1 MNETKYWVWLSMVFG
16 IGSRRIWELMRFFQ
30 TAGEAYDDL
39 KGGASALNFKE
50 NESQK
55 IAKTD
60 ISLAERLIEN
70 CANKGIE
77 VIGYG
82 SRLYPP
88 QLRYVANPPAVLY
101 YNGNISC
108 LIGTRTAT
116 AVGTRRAS
124 AYGLRVTAQ
133 ICRELALKGIVI
145 VSGFAVGTDITAQL
159 AAADAGRPSACV
171 LGCGIDVDY
180 PRDNVRFRDHILD
193 TGGVFVSEYP
203 PGTQPHSG
211 NFPCRNRILAA
222 LGRVAIVFE
231 AAAKSG
237 SIITA
242 NLASDQGRELFC
254 LPPADIT
261 SSAYSGNVQ
270 LLRQGAAPLLSAQD
284 VLDCF
289 RIGGPNDSE
298 IRSDISA
305 KGFAPVMEPDP
316 QRKRELMEEM
326 LARMNVTQGM
336 PEAPQT
342 EAVPAEN
349 TNKPAA
355 EPDLSGLEGV
365 QLEIARLL
373 VKGPLHAD
381 VIAQRTGAD
390 AASLMA
396 ELTELELTGCI
407 RSLPGKMFELI
418 QGES

>member
-16 IGSRRIWELMRFFQ
+16 IGSRRIWELMKFYQ

-39 KGGASALNFKE
+39 SRGASALNFKE
-50 NESQK
+50 NESEN

-60 ISLAERLIEN
+60 ISLAERLIDN
-70 CANKGIE
+70 CSSKGIE

-101 YNGNISC
+101 YKGNISC
-108 LIGTRTAT
+108 LRGTRTAT

-124 AYGLRVTAQ
+124 AYGLRVTSQ
-133 ICRELALKGIVI
+133 ICRELALKGVVI

-159 AAADAGRPSACV
+159 AAADEGRPSACV

-180 PRDNVRFRDHILD
+180 PRENVRFRDHILE
-193 TGGVFVSEYP
+193 TGGVFISEYP
-203 PGTQPHSG
+203 PGTPPHSG
-211 NFPCRNRILAA
+211 NFPKRNRILAA
-222 LGRVAIVFE
+222 LGRVAVVFE
-231 AAAKSG
+231 ASAKSG
-237 SIITA
+237 SLITA

-270 LLRQGAAPLLSAQD
+270 LLRQGAALLLSAQD

-289 RIGGPNDSE
+289 RIGGANDSE
-298 IRSDISA
+298 IRRDLSENIFMPD
-305 KGFAPVMEPDP
+305 MQPDP
-316 QRKRELMEEM
+316 QRKRELRDEM
-326 LARMNVTQGM
+326 LARINVTQGM
-336 PEAPQT
+336 PETAEKAEAP
-342 EAVPAEN
+342 AAAPV
-349 TNKPAA
+349 KKAA
-355 EPDLSGLEGV
+355 EPDLSELEGV
-365 QLEIARLL
+365 QLEIAKLL
-373 VKGPLHAD
+373 LEGALHAD

-396 ELTELELTGCI
+396 ELTELELSGVV